1 MRQKKKKTT
10 TNMDF
15 HSAMEVFAEAWAVAK
30 TRAALEACRGEK
42 VSLWQVFRDRQT
54 VGMLTGH
61 TEGDPRQDGP
71 PRPGTTRGDDAHVL
85 WTQSLQ
91 TTHRLTTGQWEGK
104 GGASR
109 GRGVDRVRS
118 QRGGREDNRD
128 IIINSH
134 HQVGHVGD
142 LMLVMVVV
150 SWI

>member
-1 MRQKKKKTT
+1 MRQKKKKKTT

-42 VSLWQVFRDRQT
+42 VSLWPVFRDRQT

-71 PRPGTTRGDDAHVL
+71 PRPGTTRGDTCTRALDL
-85 WTQSLQ
+85 KFTNNPQ
-91 TTHRLTTGQWEGK
+91 TDHWPVGGK
-104 GGASR
+104 GERSGGGGLTGS
-109 GRGVDRVRS
+109 GHRGV
-118 QRGGREDNRD
+118 GGK
-128 IIINSH
+128 ITKILIPTTKLCM
-134 HQVGHVGD
+134 HVGD